1 MEIVEILSSSVAIFF
16 TVLVI
21 LTLYLGI
28 KIVPQSQVFVIERFG
43 KYTKTLTAGLSI
55 IVPYLDRVGYKVSIL
70 ERQLPEST
78 ISVITRDNVEV
89 RLETTVFYR
98 VVDASRS
105 VYRIQDVGGAI
116 HTAASSIV
124 RSAAGKLELDDLQSS
139 RESMNMEIAKFLQE
153 AAEIWGI
160 EITRTE
166 ITDVIIDDQTK
177 EAQRQQLNA
186 ERERRAAIARAE
198 GEKRSIEL
206 AADAKLYEAEKAADA
221 VRIEADASAYAIKV
235 NADADA
241 EQTRVIGA
249 AIADNGQAA
258 VNFEI
263 MKRQVEAIGV
273 LASGDS
279 TKTIVIPTEV
289 TGILGG
295 LETLMSSLPKTKAP
309 STSPAPTSTSPAST
323 ARTGSKTSV
332 PRKGSV
338 PK

>member
-1 MEIVEILSSSVAIFF
+1 METIEILSSSVALIF
-16 TVLVI
+16 TAVVI

-55 IVPYLDRVGYKVSIL
+55 IVPYLDRVKYKVSIL
-70 ERQLPEST
+70 ERQLPEFT

-105 VYRIQDVGGAI
+105 VYRIKDVGGAI

-166 ITDVIIDDQTK
+166 ITDVIIDEQTK

-206 AADAKLYEAEKAADA
+206 AAEAKLYEAEKMADA
-221 VRIEADASAYAIKV
+221 VRIEADASAYAIKI
-235 NADADA
+235 NAEADA
-241 EQTRVIGA
+241 EQTRVIGE
-249 AIADNGQAA
+249 AIEKHGQAA
-258 VNFEI
+258 INFEI
-263 MKRQVEAIGV
+263 MKRQVDAIGT

-279 TKTIVIPTEV
+279 TKTIIMPTEV

-295 LETLMSSLPKTKAP
+295 LETLMSSIPKKEKATK
-309 STSPAPTSTSPAST
+309 
-323 ARTGSKTSV
+323 
-332 PRKGSV
+332 
-338 PK
+338 

>member
-1 MEIVEILSSSVAIFF
+1 METIEILSSSVAIIF
-16 TVLVI
+16 TAVVI

-70 ERQLPEST
+70 ERQLPEFT

-105 VYRIQDVGGAI
+105 VYRIKDVGGAI

-166 ITDVIIDDQTK
+166 ITDVIIDEQTK

-206 AADAKLYEAEKAADA
+206 AAEAKLYEAEKMADA
-221 VRIEADASAYAIKV
+221 VRIEADASAYAIKI
-235 NADADA
+235 NAEADA
-241 EQTRVIGA
+241 EQTRVIGE
-249 AIADNGQAA
+249 AIEKHGQAA
-258 VNFEI
+258 INFEI
-263 MKRQVEAIGV
+263 MKRQVDAIGT

-279 TKTIVIPTEV
+279 TKTIIMPTEV

-295 LETLMSSLPKTKAP
+295 LETLMSSI
-309 STSPAPTSTSPAST
+309 
-323 ARTGSKTSV
+323 
-332 PRKGSV
+332 PRKE
-338 PK
+338 KTTK